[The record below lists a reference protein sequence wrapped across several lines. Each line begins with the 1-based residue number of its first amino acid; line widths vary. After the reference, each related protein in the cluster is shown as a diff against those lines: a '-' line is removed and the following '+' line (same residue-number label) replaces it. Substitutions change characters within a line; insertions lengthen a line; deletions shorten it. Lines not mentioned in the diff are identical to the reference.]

1 MFTYTISC
9 KLILVMSRDPQLST
23 CDVNLTTQREKLT
36 ISQKKIVLNITF
48 ISNETRSYK
57 KTIQKKVLLPVN

>member
-1 MFTYTISC
+1 
-9 KLILVMSRDPQLST
+9 MSRDPQLST